1 MDTFKPCGLGMEPM
15 QVPGPPRAPGYK
27 GEKRW
32 IVRLEDQGA
41 IMIYAPSHASAIVH
55 AAAHFGHR
63 WQDQDYIL
71 GASAWPTKQK

>member
-1 MDTFKPCGLGMEPM
+1 MGDIVGYGRIEPEY
-15 QVPGPPRAPGYK
+15 QGPPRAPGYK

-41 IMIYAPSHASAIVH
+41 IMIYAPSQASAIVH